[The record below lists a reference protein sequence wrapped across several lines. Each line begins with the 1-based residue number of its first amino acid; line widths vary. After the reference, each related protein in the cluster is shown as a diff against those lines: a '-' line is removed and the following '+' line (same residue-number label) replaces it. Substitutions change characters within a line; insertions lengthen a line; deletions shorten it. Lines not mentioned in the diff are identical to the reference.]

1 MAEIE
6 KEFKNLITKE
16 NYEEIL
22 KDYQKILTTSITQ
35 TNSYYDYQGILKSHH
50 IALRIRTIEGQS
62 IGEITLKIPQD
73 TYEVLEITE
82 TLPIDMLQS
91 FNAQKEFTLP
101 EKIYKALVSQKIN
114 LKTVQQTA
122 LLTTHRRQGTL
133 SANEL
138 LVLDESHY
146 NGRCDY
152 EIEMEVNDL
161 QQGER
166 VFNQFLHQYGIKR
179 QQADSKIK
187 RALSTAL

>member
-1 MAEIE
+1 
-6 KEFKNLITKE
+6 
-16 NYEEIL
+16 
-22 KDYQKILTTSITQ
+22 
-35 TNSYYDYQGILKSHH
+35 
-50 IALRIRTIEGQS
+50 
-62 IGEITLKIPQD
+62 
-73 TYEVLEITE
+73 
-82 TLPIDMLQS
+82 MLQS

-101 EKIYKALVSQKIN
+101 EKIYKALASEKIN

-122 LLTTHRRQGTL
+122 HLTTHRKQGTL

-146 NGRCDY
+146 NGHCDY

-187 RALSTAL
+187 RALSTTL

>member
-22 KDYQKILTTSITQ
+22 NDYQKILTTSITQ

-62 IGEITLKIPQD
+62 TGEITLKIPQD

-101 EKIYKALVSQKIN
+101 EKIYKALVSQKIH
-114 LKTVQQTA
+114 LKNAQQTA
-122 LLTTHRRQGTL
+122 QLTTHRKQGPL

-146 NGRCDY
+146 NGHCDY

-187 RALSTAL
+187 RALSTTL

>member
-1 MAEIE
+1 MTEIE

-62 IGEITLKIPQD
+62 TGEITLKIPQD

-82 TLPIDMLQS
+82 TLPIDILQS

-101 EKIYKALVSQKIN
+101 EKIYKALVSQEIN
-114 LKTVQQTA
+114 LKNVQQTA

-152 EIEMEVNDL
+152 EIEMEVTDL
-161 QQGER
+161 QQGEQ

-187 RALSTAL
+187 RALSTTL

>member
-35 TNSYYDYQGILKSHH
+35 TNSYYDYQGILKSHR

-62 IGEITLKIPQD
+62 TGEMTLKIPQD

-101 EKIYKALVSQKIN
+101 EKIYKALVNQKIN

-122 LLTTHRRQGTL
+122 HLTTHRKQGTL
-133 SANEL
+133 SENEL

-146 NGRCDY
+146 NGHCDY
-152 EIEMEVNDL
+152 EIEMEVTDL
-161 QQGER
+161 QQGEQ

-187 RALSTAL
+187 RALSTTL

>member
-22 KDYQKILTTSITQ
+22 NDYQNILTTSITQ

-62 IGEITLKIPQD
+62 TGEITLKIPQD

-82 TLPIDMLQS
+82 TLPIDILQS

-101 EKIYKALVSQKIN
+101 EKIYKALVNQKIN

-122 LLTTHRRQGTL
+122 HLITHRKQGTL

-161 QQGER
+161 QQGEQ

-187 RALSTAL
+187 RALSTTL

>member
-62 IGEITLKIPQD
+62 TGEITLKIPQD

-91 FNAQKEFTLP
+91 FNAQKDFTLP

-161 QQGER
+161 QQGEQ

>member
-16 NYEEIL
+16 NYEAIL
-22 KDYQKILTTSITQ
+22 KDYQEILTTSITQ
-35 TNSYYDYQGILKSHH
+35 TNSYYDYQGILESHH

-62 IGEITLKIPQD
+62 IGEMTLKIPQD

-91 FNAQKEFTLP
+91 FNAQKKFTLP
-101 EKIYKALVSQKIN
+101 EKIYKALVNQKIH

-122 LLTTHRRQGTL
+122 HLTTHRKQGTL

-161 QQGER
+161 QQGEQ

-187 RALSTAL
+187 RALSTTL

>member
-22 KDYQKILTTSITQ
+22 NDYQKILTTSITQ

-62 IGEITLKIPQD
+62 TGEITLKIPQD

-101 EKIYKALVSQKIN
+101 EKIYKALVSQDIN
-114 LKTVQQTA
+114 LKNVQQTA

>member
-22 KDYQKILTTSITQ
+22 NDYQNILTTSITQ

-62 IGEITLKIPQD
+62 FGEITLKIPQN

-101 EKIYKALVSQKIN
+101 EKIYRALASQKIH
-114 LKTVQQTA
+114 LKIVQQTA
-122 LLTTHRRQGTL
+122 HLITHRKQGTL

-161 QQGER
+161 QQGEQ

>member
-62 IGEITLKIPQD
+62 TGEITLKIPQD

-82 TLPIDMLQS
+82 TLPIDILQS

-101 EKIYKALVSQKIN
+101 EKIYKALVSQDIN
-114 LKTVQQTA
+114 LKNVQQTA
-122 LLTTHRRQGTL
+122 HLITHRKQGTL

>member
-22 KDYQKILTTSITQ
+22 NDYQKILTTSITQ

-62 IGEITLKIPQD
+62 FGEITLKIPQD

-82 TLPIDMLQS
+82 TLPINMLQS
-91 FNAQKEFTLP
+91 FNTQKEFTLP
-101 EKIYKALVSQKIN
+101 EKIYKALASQKIH
-114 LKTVQQTA
+114 LKNVQQTA
-122 LLTTHRRQGTL
+122 HLITHRKQGPL

-146 NGRCDY
+146 NDRCDY

-161 QQGER
+161 QQGEQ

-187 RALSTAL
+187 RALSTTL